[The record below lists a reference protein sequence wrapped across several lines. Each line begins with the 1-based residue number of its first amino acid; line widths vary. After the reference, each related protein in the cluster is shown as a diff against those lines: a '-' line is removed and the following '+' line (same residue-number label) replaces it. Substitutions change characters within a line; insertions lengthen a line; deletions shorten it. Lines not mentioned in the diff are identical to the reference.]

1 MKRWFFVFLGCL
13 LVLPSLAA
21 ARPYV
26 IDYKQSSLTFE
37 VSTLYPVKGSFSQF
51 QASVDYDEKQPEKSK
66 ISAIIRTD
74 SIQTGIPRRDEHL
87 KEADFFNTDA
97 YRRAT
102 FQSTKIQKDKQ
113 NNLIIDGTLTIRG
126 IAVNVQLTATVS
138 EIKTDDKG
146 KSYRTF
152 TATTKINRHDFE
164 VSHSYDTVGP
174 YVTITIQLTAS
185 PK

>member
-1 MKRWFFVFLGCL
+1 MKRWLSLFFGFC
-13 LVLPSLAA
+13 LVLPSVAM
-21 ARPYV
+21 ARPYT

-51 QASVDYDEKQPEKSK
+51 QATVDYDEKHPEKSK
-66 ISAIIRTD
+66 VSAIIRTD
-74 SIQTGIPRRDEHL
+74 SIQTGIRRRDEHL

-97 YRRAT
+97 FLRAT

-113 NNLIIDGTLTIRG
+113 GNLIIDGTLTIRG
-126 IAVNVQLTATVS
+126 ISASVQLNASVS
-138 EIKTDDKG
+138 ENKTDDKG
-146 KSYRTF
+146 KSYRVF